1 MSVPIQE
8 QGATAP
14 EKLIEKKRNLSNEQ
28 ATNVKETKDEREV
41 SIKTADV
48 SLTVLANDATRKP
61 TKITMTSISEDVNFS
76 ITCMLKSCNG

>member
-8 QGATAP
+8 QGAKAP
-14 EKLIEKKRNLSNEQ
+14 EKLTEKKRNLSNEQ
-28 ATNVKETKDEREV
+28 ATNMKEIKHERGV

-48 SLTVLANDATRKP
+48 SLNVLANDADRKT

-76 ITCMLKSCNG
+76 ITCTLKSCNG